1 VSADLLGQLGE
12 ALPRRYRVER
22 EVGRGG
28 MATVFLAHDTKHE
41 RVVAIKVLHPDLAAT
56 LGPERFLREIKVAA
70 RLNHPHIVP
79 LHDSGQAGD
88 LLYYVMPFVEGE
100 SLRAHMARVGPLPIE
115 EAVEIARDVAAALD
129 YAHRQQVVHRDI
141 KPENVMMH
149 EGEAMVTDFG
159 IAKAVR
165 AAGAENITQTGVAIG
180 TPAYMSPEQASGER
194 EPDGRSDIYSLGCML
209 YEMLTGQPPFTGP
222 TAQAMI
228 TKRFLEP
235 PPSARQH
242 RAAVP
247 DDLDH
252 ALKQA
257 MARRPEDRFATAA
270 LLSHSLAHHAGTTP
284 PETLPTTAAP
294 ASPGTTKSIAVLPFV
309 NMSADPEN
317 EYFTDGIAEEIINA
331 LSQVQALRVASR
343 TSSFAFKG
351 KNEDISGIG
360 RHLKVST
367 VLEGSVRKSGT
378 MLRVSAQL
386 VDVTNGYQLWSER
399 FDRQLEDVFAIQDE
413 IASSIVRALRVVLN
427 EQEKKAIGKIATADV
442 EAYDYYLRGR
452 QFFHQFRRTG
462 IQHARR
468 MFERAI
474 ATDPKYVPAYA
485 GAADCCSFLYM
496 YWDASKANLEGADAY
511 SQQALA
517 LDAGRAEAH
526 ASRGLALS
534 LRQNYDEAEREF
546 ATAIALNP
554 NQFEA
559 HYFFARCLFQQGKHE
574 QAVHH
579 YLEAGRVRPE
589 DYQTPYLVSSPLRR
603 LGRKP
608 EADAILRQAV
618 KLAERHLELNPE
630 DVRALYLGA
639 AGLMEIG
646 QREKALDWVARAL
659 VLDPEDSGVLY
670 NSACVYS
677 LGGRI
682 DDAIRL
688 LDKAIDNGFG
698 HREWLENDSDLDAL
712 RGEPRFETLL
722 KKL

>member
-1 VSADLLGQLGE
+1 MTSSLLDQLKADL
-12 ALPRRYRVER
+12 PDRYRVER

-28 MATVFLAHDTKHE
+28 MATVFLAHDLKHD
-41 RVVAIKVLHPDLAAT
+41 RAVALKVLHPDLAAT

-79 LHDSGQAGD
+79 LHDSGQAGT

-100 SLRAHMARVGPLPIE
+100 SLRARMARSGSLPIE
-115 EAVEIARDVAAALD
+115 ETVEIARDVAAALD

-194 EPDGRSDIYSLGCML
+194 EPDGRSDIYSLGCMV

-222 TAQAMI
+222 TAQAVI
-228 TKRFLEP
+228 TRRFLEP
-235 PPSARQH
+235 PPSARSH
-242 RAAVP
+242 RGAVP
-247 DDLDH
+247 EELDRV
-252 ALKQA
+252 LKKA
-257 MARRPEDRFATAA
+257 MARQPEERFDTAA
-270 LLSHSLAHHAGTTP
+270 MLAHALAPHSGATP
-284 PETLPTTAAP
+284 PETLPTTEVP
-294 ASPGTTKSIAVLPFV
+294 TTGKSIAVLPFV

-331 LSQVQALRVASR
+331 LSKVQALRVASR

-367 VLEGSVRKSGT
+367 VLEGSVRKAGN
-378 MLRVSAQL
+378 MLRVTAQL

-399 FDRQLEDVFAIQDE
+399 FDRKLEDVFAIQDE

-427 EQEKKAIGKIATADV
+427 EQEKKAIGKSATADV

-452 QFFHQFRRTG
+452 QFFHQFRRTS

-496 YWDASKANLEGADAY
+496 YWDASKANLEGADSY

-534 LRQNYDEAEREF
+534 LRQNYEEAEREF
-546 ATAIALNP
+546 ATAIALNA

-574 QAVHH
+574 RAVHH

-603 LGRKP
+603 LGRGP

-639 AGLMEIG
+639 AGMMEIG
-646 QREKALDWVARAL
+646 QRDKAMEWVGRAL
-659 VLDPEDSGVLY
+659 ALDPEDSGVLY
-670 NSACVYS
+670 NSACVYA
-677 LGGRI
+677 LGGRP
-682 DDAIRL
+682 DEALAL
-688 LDKAIDNGFG
+688 LDKAVDNGFG
-698 HREWLENDSDLDAL
+698 HREWLENDSDLDSL
-712 RGEPRFETLL
+712 RSHPRFESLL

>member
-1 VSADLLGQLGE
+1 VTTELIDRLKTG
-12 ALPRRYRVER
+12 LPDRYQVER
-22 EVGRGG
+22 EIGRGG
-28 MATVFLAHDTKHE
+28 MATVFLAHDLKHD
-41 RVVAIKVLHPDLAAT
+41 RAVALKVLHPDLAAT

-100 SLRAHMARVGPLPIE
+100 SLRARMNRSGPLGVE
-115 EAVEIARDVAAALD
+115 DAVEIARDVASALD

-165 AAGAENITQTGVAIG
+165 AAGSENITQTGVAIG

-194 EPDGRSDIYSLGCML
+194 EPDGRSDIYSLGCMVF
-209 YEMLTGQPPFTGP
+209 EMLTGQPPFTGP

-228 TKRFLEP
+228 MKRFLEE
-235 PPSARQH
+235 PPSARAL

-247 DDLDH
+247 PDLDRTL
-252 ALKQA
+252 AKA
-257 MARRPEDRFATAA
+257 MARSPEERFETAA
-270 LLSHSLAHHAGTTP
+270 MLAHALAPHAGATP
-284 PETLPTTAAP
+284 PESLRTTAAP
-294 ASPGTTKSIAVLPFV
+294 AATEKSIAVLPFV

-331 LSQVQALRVASR
+331 LSKVQALRVASR

-367 VLEGSVRKSGT
+367 VLEGSVRKAGN
-378 MLRVSAQL
+378 MLRVTAQL
-386 VDVTNGYQLWSER
+386 VDVANGYQLWSER
-399 FDRQLEDVFAIQDE
+399 FDRKLEDVFAIQDE
-413 IASSIVRALRVVLN
+413 IAASIVRALRVVLN
-427 EQEKKAIGKIATADV
+427 EQEKKAIGKSATADV

-452 QFFHQFRRTG
+452 QFFHQFRRTS

-496 YWDASKANLEGADAY
+496 YWDASKANLEGADSY

-534 LRQNYDEAEREF
+534 LRQNYEEAEREF

-559 HYFFARCLFQQGKHE
+559 HYFYARCLFQQGKHE
-574 QAVHH
+574 KAVHH

-589 DYQTPYLVSSPLRR
+589 DYQTPYLVSAPLRR

-639 AGLMEIG
+639 AGMMEIG
-646 QREKALDWVARAL
+646 QREKALEWVGRAL

-670 NSACVYS
+670 NSACVYA
-677 LGGRI
+677 LGGRPEE
-682 DDAIRL
+682 AIKL

-698 HREWLENDSDLDAL
+698 HREWLENDTDLDSL
-712 RGEPRFETLL
+712 RSDPRFEALL

>member
-1 VSADLLGQLGE
+1 MELIDRLKTG
-12 ALPRRYRVER
+12 LPDRYQVDR
-22 EVGRGG
+22 EIGRGG
-28 MATVFLAHDTKHE
+28 MATVFLAHDLKHD
-41 RVVAIKVLHPDLAAT
+41 RAVALKVLHPDLAAT

-100 SLRAHMARVGPLPIE
+100 SLRARMNRSGPLGVE
-115 EAVEIARDVAAALD
+115 DAVEIARDVASALD

-165 AAGAENITQTGVAIG
+165 AAGGSESITQTGVAIG

-194 EPDGRSDIYSLGCML
+194 EPDGRSDIYSLGCMVF
-209 YEMLTGQPPFTGP
+209 EMLTGQPPFTGP

-228 TKRFLEP
+228 MKRFLEE
-235 PPSARQH
+235 PPSARAL
-242 RAAVP
+242 RATVP
-247 DDLDH
+247 PDLDRTL
-252 ALKQA
+252 AKA
-257 MARRPEDRFATAA
+257 MARTPEERFETAA
-270 LLSHSLAHHAGTTP
+270 MLAHALAPHAGATP
-284 PETLPTTAAP
+284 PESLPTTAAP
-294 ASPGTTKSIAVLPFV
+294 ATAAAGKSIAVLPFV

-331 LSQVQALRVASR
+331 LSKVQALRVASR

-367 VLEGSVRKSGT
+367 VLEGSVRKAGN
-378 MLRVSAQL
+378 MLRVTAQL
-386 VDVTNGYQLWSER
+386 VDVANGYQLWSER
-399 FDRQLEDVFAIQDE
+399 FDRKLEDVFAIQDE
-413 IASSIVRALRVVLN
+413 IAASIVRALRVVLN
-427 EQEKKAIGKIATADV
+427 EEEKKAIGKAATADV

-452 QFFHQFRRTG
+452 QFFHQFRRTS

-474 ATDPKYVPAYA
+474 AVDPKYVPAYA

-496 YWDASKANLEGADAY
+496 YWDASKANLEGADSY

-534 LRQNYDEAEREF
+534 LRQNYEEAEREF

-559 HYFFARCLFQQGKHE
+559 HYFYARCLFQQGKHE
-574 QAVHH
+574 KAVHH

-589 DYQTPYLVSSPLRR
+589 DYQTPYLVSAPLRR

-639 AGLMEIG
+639 AGMMEIG
-646 QREKALDWVARAL
+646 QRDKALEWVSRAL

-670 NSACVYS
+670 NSACVYA
-677 LGGRI
+677 LGGKP
-682 DDAIRL
+682 DEAIKL

-698 HREWLENDSDLDAL
+698 HREWLENDTDLDSL
-712 RGEPRFETLL
+712 RADPRFEALL

>member
-1 VSADLLGQLGE
+1 MSTDLLGQLGR
-12 ALPRRYRVER
+12 ALPDRYRLER

-41 RVVAIKVLHPDLAAT
+41 RDVAIKVLHPDLAAT

-165 AAGAENITQTGVAIG
+165 AAGAEHITQTGVAIG

-235 PPSARQH
+235 PPSARSH

-247 DDLDH
+247 DDLNQ
-252 ALKQA
+252 ALKKA
-257 MARRPEDRFATAA
+257 MARQPDDRFETAA
-270 LLSHSLAHHAGTTP
+270 LLSHSLTIHAGTTP

-294 ASPGTTKSIAVLPFV
+294 TSPGTAKSIAVLPFV

-367 VLEGSVRKSGT
+367 VLEGSVRKSGN

-399 FDRQLEDVFAIQDE
+399 FDRKLEDVFAIQDE

-534 LRQNYDEAEREF
+534 LRQNYEEAEREF

-646 QREKALDWVARAL
+646 QREKALDWVGRAL
-659 VLDPEDSGVLY
+659 LLDPEDSGVLY

-677 LGGRI
+677 LGGRL
-682 DDAIRL
+682 DDAFRL

-712 RGEPRFETLL
+712 RADSRFETLL